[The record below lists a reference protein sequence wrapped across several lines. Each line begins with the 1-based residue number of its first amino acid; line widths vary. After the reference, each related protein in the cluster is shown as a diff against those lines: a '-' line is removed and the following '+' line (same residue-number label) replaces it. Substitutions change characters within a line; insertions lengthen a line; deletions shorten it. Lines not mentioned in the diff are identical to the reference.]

1 MFAALGWRVANES
14 SGQWT
19 SYLHCRRSTPESL
32 LIPTEWCGALQR
44 KTAAVTAFLR
54 PHSQNYAI
62 IRQISPNPDKDRTN
76 LGLPQQVASKYAGKR
91 LLIVDDDADMRL
103 LLAEYFRRLGFQVEE
118 HEDGAAALE
127 PATIGRFDCFI
138 FDVSMPGMTGFEL
151 LKRVRDRG
159 VQTPALFLTA
169 HDALDYKVAGYESGG
184 DDYLAKP
191 FSPRELE
198 FRVEAL
204 LRRTSTLPPERDTE
218 RVEVG
223 GLVIDKRRHEVIRQG
238 VRIDLTPL
246 EFQILE
252 LLASEP
258 GRAWS
263 RNALLDRVW
272 STEYEGYQRNID
284 PHINRLRKKLET
296 DPKNP
301 RYVLTVRG
309 VGYKLN
315 EAP

>member
-1 MFAALGWRVANES
+1 V
-14 SGQWT
+14 GQQ
-19 SYLHCRRSTPESL
+19 P
-32 LIPTEWCGALQR
+32 Q
-44 KTAAVTAFLR
+44 VT
-54 PHSQNYAI
+54 
-62 IRQISPNPDKDRTN
+62 
-76 LGLPQQVASKYAGKR
+76 SKYAGKR
-91 LLIVDDDADMRL
+91 LLIADDDSDMRV
-103 LLAEYFRRLGFQVEE
+103 LLAEYFRRLGFQVDERE
-118 HEDGAAALE
+118 SGHAALE
-127 PATIGRFDCFI
+127 AAMAGRFDCFI
-138 FDVSMPGMTGFEL
+138 FDVSMPGMSGIEL

-159 VQTPALFLTA
+159 IQTPALFLTA
-169 HDALDYKVAGYESGG
+169 HDALSDKVAGFEAGA

-198 FRVEAL
+198 YRVEAL
-204 LRRTSTLPPERDTE
+204 LRRSGSTAEPKDDERI
-218 RVEVG
+218 EVG
-223 GLVIDKRRHEVIRQG
+223 DLIIDKRRHEVLRDG
-238 VRIDLTPL
+238 SRIDLTPL

-272 STEYEGYQRNID
+272 STDYEGYQRNID

-315 EAP
+315 ETP

>member
-1 MFAALGWRVANES
+1 MDQQA
-14 SGQWT
+14 
-19 SYLHCRRSTPESL
+19 
-32 LIPTEWCGALQR
+32 
-44 KTAAVTAFLR
+44 
-54 PHSQNYAI
+54 
-62 IRQISPNPDKDRTN
+62 TN
-76 LGLPQQVASKYAGKR
+76 KYSGKR

-103 LLAEYFRRLGFQVEE
+103 LLAEYFRRLGFEVQER
-118 HEDGAAALE
+118 DSGQAALE
-127 PATIGRFDCFI
+127 PALTGTFDCLI
-138 FDVSMPGMTGFEL
+138 LDVSMPGMSGLEL

-159 VQTPALFLTA
+159 IHTAALFLTA
-169 HDALDYKVAGYESGG
+169 HDALSDKVAGFEAGA

-198 FRVEAL
+198 YRVEAL
-204 LRRTSTLPPERDTE
+204 LRRSAKIQPVVEGERI
-218 RVEVG
+218 EVG
-223 GLVIDKRRHEVIRQG
+223 DLVIDKRRHEVSRSGNLIE
-238 VRIDLTPL
+238 LTPL

-252 LLASEP
+252 LLATEP

-263 RNALLDRVW
+263 RNALLDHVW
-272 STEYEGYQRNID
+272 STDYEGYQRNID

-301 RYVLTVRG
+301 QFVLTVRG

>member
-1 MFAALGWRVANES
+1 M
-14 SGQWT
+14 GQQAQ
-19 SYLHCRRSTPESL
+19 L
-32 LIPTEWCGALQR
+32 
-44 KTAAVTAFLR
+44 
-54 PHSQNYAI
+54 N
-62 IRQISPNPDKDRTN
+62 
-76 LGLPQQVASKYAGKR
+76 SKYAGKR
-91 LLIVDDDADMRL
+91 LLIADDDTDMRL
-103 LLAEYFRRLGFQVEE
+103 LLAEYFRRLGFQVDER
-118 HEDGAAALE
+118 DSGQAALE
-127 PATIGRFDCFI
+127 AAISSRFDCFI
-138 FDVSMPGMTGFEL
+138 FDVSMPGMSGLEL

-159 VQTPALFLTA
+159 NQTPALFLTA
-169 HDALDYKVAGYESGG
+169 HDALSDKVAGFEAGA

-198 FRVEAL
+198 YRVEAL
-204 LRRTSTLPPERDTE
+204 LRRGGATVQELDEERI
-218 RVEVG
+218 EVG
-223 GLVIDKRRHEVIRQG
+223 DLVIDKRRHEVLRDG
-238 VRIDLTPL
+238 ARVDLTPL

-272 STEYEGYQRNID
+272 STDYEGYQRNID

>member
-1 MFAALGWRVANES
+1 LRLFAYFAVKKPLKQLAAKSAKNAKITQRVEP
-14 SGQWT
+14 G
-19 SYLHCRRSTPESL
+19 YYPRDL
-32 LIPTEWCGALQR
+32 
-44 KTAAVTAFLR
+44 FLR
-54 PHSQNYAI
+54 HLPELGYNHAI
-62 IRQISPNPDKDRTN
+62 FSKTSIRIKRN
-76 LGLPQQVASKYAGKR
+76 LGQPPQVSSKYAGKR

-103 LLAEYFRRLGFQVEE
+103 LLAEYFRRLGFHVEE
-118 HEDGAAALE
+118 RESGAAALE
-127 PATIGRFDCFI
+127 PATMGRFDCFI

-169 HDALDYKVAGYESGG
+169 HDALDYKVAGYEAGG

-198 FRVEAL
+198 YRVEAL
-204 LRRTSTLPPERDTE
+204 LKRTGTVQPETDTE

-223 GLVIDKRRHEVIRQG
+223 DLVIDKRRHEVIRQG

>member
-1 MFAALGWRVANES
+1 MEQQTTTN
-14 SGQWT
+14 
-19 SYLHCRRSTPESL
+19 ST
-32 LIPTEWCGALQR
+32 AR
-44 KTAAVTAFLR
+44 
-54 PHSQNYAI
+54 
-62 IRQISPNPDKDRTN
+62 
-76 LGLPQQVASKYAGKR
+76 R
-91 LLIVDDDADMRL
+91 LLVVDDDSDMRL
-103 LLAEYFRRLGFQVEE
+103 LLAEYFRRLGFDVEE
-118 HEDGAAALE
+118 KESGATAFE
-127 PATIGRFDCFI
+127 PAISGRFDCFI
-138 FDVSMPGMTGFEL
+138 LDVSMPGMTGFEL
-151 LKRVRDRG
+151 LRRVRERG
-159 VQTPALFLTA
+159 VTTPAMFLTA
-169 HDALDYKVAGYESGG
+169 HDDIDDKVAGFAAGA

-198 FRVEAL
+198 VRIEAL
-204 LRRTSTLPPERDTE
+204 LRRGSSVTLAADNERI
-218 RVEVG
+218 EVG
-223 GLVIDKRRHEVIRQG
+223 DLVIDKRRHEVSRAG

-263 RNALLDRVW
+263 RNALLDQVW

-284 PHINRLRKKLET
+284 PHINRLRKKLED

-301 RYVLTVRG
+301 HYVLTVRG

>member
-1 MFAALGWRVANES
+1 M
-14 SGQWT
+14 GQ
-19 SYLHCRRSTPESL
+19 
-32 LIPTEWCGALQR
+32 
-44 KTAAVTAFLR
+44 
-54 PHSQNYAI
+54 
-62 IRQISPNPDKDRTN
+62 
-76 LGLPQQVASKYAGKR
+76 PQQVSSKYAGKR

-103 LLAEYFRRLGFQVEE
+103 LLAEYFRRLGFQVDERASGTE
-118 HEDGAAALE
+118 ALE
-127 PATIGRFDCFI
+127 PATTGRFDCFI
-138 FDVSMPGMTGFEL
+138 FDVSMPGMSGFDL
-151 LKRVRDRG
+151 LKRVRERG

-169 HDALDYKVAGYESGG
+169 HDALDFKVQGYEAGG

-198 FRVEAL
+198 YRVEAL
-204 LRRTSTLPPERDTE
+204 LRRTGTIQQGTDSE

-223 GLVIDKRRHEVIRQG
+223 DLVIDKRRHEVIRQG
-238 VRIDLTPL
+238 SRIDLTPL

-315 EAP
+315 EVP